1 MDEME
6 RLGARIEAVLFS
18 MGESVECARLAEALE
33 TEPDLIRK
41 CAAAMREKY
50 GREESG
56 ICLLELEDSLQLV
69 TKPEYYEDLIRLAK
83 NPRKPV
89 LTDTLMETL
98 SVIAYR
104 QPVTKG
110 EIEKIR
116 GVSSDHAVNRL
127 VEYDLVREVGRVN
140 APGRPILFGT
150 TEEFLRRF
158 GFSSREDLPQMDPVL
173 EEDFKAE
180 AEVEITV

>member
-1 MDEME
+1 ME
-6 RLGARIEAVLFS
+6 IELLCAKIEAVLFS
-18 MGESVECARLAEALE
+18 MGDSVECDRLAAALE
-33 TEPDLIRK
+33 VTGEEIR
-41 CAAAMREKY
+41 AAAAVMQEKY
-50 GREESG
+50 ENADRG
-56 ICLLELEDSLQLV
+56 IRLLELEDSYQLV
-69 TKPEYYEDLIRLAK
+69 TKPVYYEELIRLAK
-83 NPRKPV
+83 NPKKPV
-89 LTDTLMETL
+89 LTDALMETL

-127 VEYDLVREVGRVN
+127 VEFELVKEVGRVN

-158 GFSSREDLPQMDPVL
+158 GFATKEDLPQMDPVL